1 VTLVSFGNIPT
12 EAQTRWMDDVSGI
25 DFRPTAFRLEWMQ
38 ESGEDLA
45 ASAEYLRSVIDET
58 RPDIL
63 HLSQFNYGALKTS
76 VPKIVV
82 AHSDVAGWFQAVHG
96 AEKDT
101 AWLREYRRTVS
112 DGLNGADA
120 VVAPS
125 DWMLRSVQRNYHVS
139 APASVIHNGRSPGLF
154 NPLISKDDYIA
165 SMGRVWDVGKNAV
178 LLTQI
183 EAPALVYLAGE
194 NHAPN
199 QGGTAPAARDRR
211 LVYRGV
217 LDERQLQHLLSR
229 AVIYV
234 ATSQYEPFGLAL
246 VEAALSRCAILASD
260 IPSCGAT
267 QSATSRAMIQEVWN
281 ASCVHYIATGSCA
294 FPMESWLMTMRSA
307 TTVRTRW
314 WTDTSSYTARW
325 YRGRRWRH
333 EASTGYPI
341 LRAFAGL

>member
-125 DWMLRSVQRNYHVS
+125 DWMLRSLQRNYQVS
-139 APASVIHNGRSPGLF
+139 APASVIHNGRSPGFF

-260 IPSCGAT
+260 IPSFRELWGD
-267 QSATSRAMIQEVWN
+267 
-281 ASCVHYIATGSCA
+281 
-294 FPMESWLMTMRSA
+294 
-307 TTVRTRW
+307 TVRYFESNDPGSLERELRSLHR
-314 WTDTSSYTARW
+314 DRELCLSYGKLAYDHAIRH
-325 YRGRRWRH
+325 YRADQMVDRYLELYSAMVSR
-333 EASTGYPI
+333 EA
-341 LRAFAGL
+341 LAA